1 MGKPHYYQKVINSQP
16 PLIFVYGV
24 DLSCYGDFRRLQR
37 YKAYRFSIKAPP
49 QTVVTRGFAATF
61 LKFSVKPFWEPR
73 KKRQFP
79 NPANPCGSSHCGLL

>member
-1 MGKPHYYQKVINSQP
+1 Q
-16 PLIFVYGV
+16 

-73 KKRQFP
+73 KKRQFSK
-79 NPANPCGSSHCGLL
+79 PANPRGSPHCGLL